1 MLFNSLQFLSF
12 FISVMVIYFA
22 IPRRFRWV
30 LLLAAS
36 YYFYMTTKPGFVIFI
51 LLSTFSSYYAGIR
64 MGKAESKSERKKFL
78 LLSLFFNLGLLFL
91 LKYYNFLNDSLELLF
106 SHFHIVYKFPALHV
120 LLPVGISFY
129 TFKSLSY
136 AIDVYRGAKP
146 PERHL
151 GFFAL
156 YVAFFP
162 QLLAGPIERA
172 TRFLPQLYERFG
184 FDYERVTRGL
194 KLMLWGFFQKMVIAD
209 NLATLVDSI
218 YKHPADYQG
227 LPLLVATFFFAFQIY
242 CDFSGYSDIA
252 IGAAQAMGYKTMENF
267 SRPYFSKSISE
278 FWRRWHISLS
288 SWFRDYLYIPMGG
301 NRVSVP
307 RWCLNLFVVMLVC
320 GFWHGANWTFLV
332 WGGLHGFY
340 LIFSILTRSARD
352 HFVRLIGL
360 DRAPRV
366 HGYLKIL
373 ITFSLVCFAWIFFGA
388 DTISDALHIISNLFT
403 GWRGA
408 FAVETLKKIPFWGPL
423 KFESLVSLVS
433 IAILLSAQVMERHGN
448 IIDRFSEKPIWIRWP
463 VYYFFLVVILL
474 FGNFGSKQ
482 FIYFQF

>member
-1 MLFNSLQFLSF
+1 M
-12 FISVMVIYFA
+12 VMVIYFA
-22 IPRRFRWV
+22 IPHRFRWV

-36 YYFYMTTKPGFVIFI
+36 YYFYMTTKPVFVVFI
-51 LLSTFSSYYAGIR
+51 LFSTFITYYTGIQ
-64 MGKAESKSERKKFL
+64 MGKTESKTERKKFL
-78 LLSLFFNLGLLFL
+78 LLSLLFNLGLLFL
-91 LKYYNFLNDSLELLF
+91 LKYYNFLNDSLEVLL
-106 SHFHIVYKFPALHV
+106 SQFHIVYKFPAFHV

-172 TRFLPQLYERFG
+172 TRFLPQLYERFD
-184 FDYERVTRGL
+184 FDYQRVVKGL
-194 KLMLWGFFQKMVIAD
+194 RWMLWGFFQKMVIAD
-209 NLATLVDSI
+209 NLAALVDSV
-218 YKHPADYQG
+218 YKHPTDSQG
-227 LPLLVATFFFAFQIY
+227 LPLLAGTFFFAFQIY

-252 IGAAQAMGYKTMENF
+252 IGAAQVMGFRTMQNF
-267 SRPYFSKSISE
+267 SRPYFSKSIPE

-307 RWCLNLFVVMLVC
+307 RWYLNLFVVMLIC

-340 LIFSILTRSARD
+340 LIVSTLTRGARD
-352 HFVRLIGL
+352 HLVRLIGL
-360 DRAPRV
+360 DRVPRLYS
-366 HGYLKIL
+366 YLKIL
-373 ITFSLVCFAWIFFGA
+373 TTFSLVCFAWIFFRA
-388 DTISDALHIISNLFT
+388 DTISDAFNIIANLFT
-403 GWRGA
+403 GWERA
-408 FAVETLKKIPFWGPL
+408 FTVRILENVPFWGPL
-423 KFESLVSLVS
+423 RFELVVSLIS
-433 IAILLSAQVMERHGN
+433 IGILLSVQLMEERGN
-448 IIDRFSEKPIWIRWP
+448 IIDRFSEKPVWIRWP
-463 VYYFFLVVILL
+463 VYYFLLLAILL
-474 FGNFGSKQ
+474 FGNFGAKQ